1 MGNNRKRKRGEV
13 ELDDEDDFSK
23 RKRER
28 IEARQQALGSQDEE
42 DGDDFGLA
50 HEE

>member
-1 MGNNRKRKRGEV
+1 MADVQADERAEQLKVFNSVIMGNNRKRKRGEV

-28 IEARQQALGSQDEE
+28 IEAR
-42 DGDDFGLA
+42 
-50 HEE
+50 